1 MLFSDWDGSGRRDLR
16 VTNDRHYYTAAR
28 TSCGGSPPGEAPRA
42 YTAADG
48 WVRMVIWGMGIAAQD
63 LTGDG
68 LPEYYLTSQGD
79 NKLQTLTLGPKQP
92 TFRDIARRRGV
103 TAAQPFTGGDV
114 RPSTAWHAEFTDVNN
129 DAFMDLLVTKGNV
142 SAMPDYAAP

>member
-1 MLFSDWDGSGRRDLR
+1 MTCASRTTATTTPTGSDQLWRI
-16 VTNDRHYYTAAR
+16 AA
-28 TSCGGSPPGEAPRA
+28 GEAPRA

-79 NKLQTLTLGPKQP
+79 NKLQTLTLGPTQP
-92 TFRDIARRRGV
+92 TFRDIALRRGV

-114 RPSTAWHAEFTDVNN
+114 LPSTAWHAEFD
-129 DAFMDLLVTKGNV
+129 GRQQRRR
-142 SAMPDYAAP
+142 SWISS